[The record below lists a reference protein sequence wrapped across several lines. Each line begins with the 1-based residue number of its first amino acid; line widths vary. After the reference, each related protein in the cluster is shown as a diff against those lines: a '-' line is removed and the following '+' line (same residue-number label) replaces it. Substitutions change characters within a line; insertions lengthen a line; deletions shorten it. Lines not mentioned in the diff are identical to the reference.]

1 MEDVTQSLLDAVGIM
16 FLGMGLVY
24 LFLSILI
31 LGIHLVARWCA
42 VDADSAR
49 YVKNHAKSQQRVAQ
63 SDAKPLD
70 PNVVAAISLAVK
82 QYRSQ
87 IK

>member
-24 LFLSILI
+24 LFLSVLI
-31 LGIHLVARWCA
+31 LGIHVVARA
-42 VDADSAR
+42 SAR
-49 YVKNHAKSQQRVAQ
+49 FAKNHAKSQLSVAQ
-63 SDAKPLD
+63 SDVKPLD

>member
-24 LFLSILI
+24 LFLGVLI

-42 VDADSAR
+42 VDAASAR
-49 YVKNHAKSQQRVAQ
+49 FAKNH
-63 SDAKPLD
+63 AKPLD